1 MKFCRVRE
9 QENNYR
15 KHVIM
20 ILMFN
25 PRSVLSEIVVAFKL
39 IILVFSF
46 NMLIVLIWGIK
57 I

>member
-25 PRSVLSEIVVAFKL
+25 PRSVLSENRCRIQ
-39 IILVFSF
+39 IDNFSF
-46 NMLIVLIWGIK
+46 EF
-57 I
+57 